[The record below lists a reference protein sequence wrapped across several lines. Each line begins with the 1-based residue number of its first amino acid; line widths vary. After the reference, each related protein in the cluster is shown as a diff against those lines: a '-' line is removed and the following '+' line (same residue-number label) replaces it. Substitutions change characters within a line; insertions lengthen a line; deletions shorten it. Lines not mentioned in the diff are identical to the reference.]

1 MRAVDIKADNILH
14 AIADKGVLESF
25 VKDEME
31 SPSPRKFVNNTP
43 IYMSRRFGL
52 PREFGRIVLSDFGEV
67 VKGDVK
73 RNHNAQ
79 PDVYRSP
86 EVMLK
91 AAWSYPIDVWNVGA
105 MVCLSIH
112 ECLEF
117 RCLLTG
123 SVDLGCI

>member
-14 AIADKGVLESF
+14 AIADEGILESL

-31 SPSPRKFVNNTP
+31 SPSPRKLVNNTP

-52 PREFGRIVLSDFGEV
+52 PREFGRIVISDFGEV
-67 VKGDVK
+67 VKGDAK
-73 RNHNAQ
+73 RNHNVQ

-91 AAWSYPIDVWNVGA
+91 AAWGYPIDVWNVGA

-117 RCLLTG
+117 MCLLTG
-123 SVDLGCI
+123 SIDLGCI